1 MFRYMGHTGII
12 PTGRPKPNGK
22 DFVVILGSLIKKK
35 GPTLLMDHIL
45 AHGLKYTTPGDSIHA
60 KAMDLI
66 IQGKLHI
73 G

>member
-1 MFRYMGHTGII
+1 MGHTGII

-22 DFVVILGSLIKKK
+22 DFVVIVRSHIKKT
-35 GPTLLMDHIL
+35 GPTFFMGHFI
-45 AHGLKYTTPGDSIHA
+45 AHGLDITKIGDSIHA